1 MNYVN
6 VKGRI
11 KAVQVGIVTAGHSD
25 CGKDA
30 SGFPGIYSDI
40 SFYLEWILDNLKE

>member
-11 KAVQVGIVTAGHSD
+11 KAVQMGIVAAGHSE
-25 CGKDA
+25 CGRGA
-30 SGFPGIYSDI
+30 NGFPGIYSDI
-40 SFYLEWILDNLKE
+40 SFYLEWILDNVEE

>member
-11 KAVQVGIVTAGHSD
+11 KAVQMGIVAAGHSE
-25 CGKDA
+25 CGRA
-30 SGFPGIYSDI
+30 NGFPGIYSDI
-40 SFYLEWILDNLKE
+40 SFYLEWILDTVEE